1 MMPAATAAVRLG
13 PPRRIGLSLL
23 CALIAGRA
31 AFRLILYGANVALLA
46 GWGAATFA
54 RYAAAS
60 GALVWVLVLAQAG
73 PEKTALKLL
82 PRGGDGHLAIVRGLR
97 TVIRLA
103 PPLAFVSAAWLT
115 LINAHASS
123 ALYAAAGAQS
133 IALGLNIAAVATQ
146 RALGRL
152 GRDLVSFG
160 LLSIGWIALTAVT
173 IAAALEPPVYLLCL
187 CAWTMTV
194 TEITMRSTPVSSA
207 RVPHR
212 SSALHSL
219 AQTAALMSVYDV
231 AGAAAGSVAF
241 LVLPLTGYAN
251 QAGVL
256 YLALTGWGFA
266 AGLFIYIARVF
277 QPRLS
282 VWLASDGALSG
293 RRQARALAVWALRL
307 NLGWLVLVGLLIV
320 AADLSGSQ
328 PSAGAAAILT
338 ALLLSRGVIWGMTFA
353 SVSLLENSDLRALET
368 VAKGAGAGFVLVAI
382 TSAALIPI
390 FGAPGAVWALS
401 TDELA
406 LAAVVLRCS
415 S

>member
-1 MMPAATAAVRLG
+1 MPATTAAVRPQ

-23 CALIAGRA
+23 CGLIAGRA
-31 AFRLILYGANVALLA
+31 AFRLILYGANLALLA

-82 PRGGDGHLAIVRGLR
+82 PRGGEGHLAMLKGLR

-103 PPLAFVSAAWLT
+103 PALGLVSAASLT
-115 LINAHASS
+115 LIDAQGSG
-123 ALYAAAGAQS
+123 ALYAAAAAES

-160 LLSIGWIALTAVT
+160 SLSIGWIALTAVA
-173 IAAALEPPVYLLCL
+173 IAVAVEPPVYLLCL

-207 RVPHR
+207 PAPRR

-219 AQTAALMSVYDV
+219 VQTAALMSVYDV
-231 AGAAAGSVAF
+231 AGAAAASVAF
-241 LVLPLTGYAN
+241 LVMPLTGYAN

-256 YLALTGWGFA
+256 YLALTGWGFV

-282 VWLASDGALSG
+282 VWLASDGAASG
-293 RRQARALAVWALRL
+293 PRQARALALWALRL
-307 NLGWLVLVGLLIV
+307 NLSWLVLVGLLIV
-320 AADLSGSQ
+320 AADLGGSQ
-328 PSAGAAAILT
+328 PGAGAAVILT
-338 ALLLSRGVIWGMTFA
+338 ALLLSRGVIWGLTFA
-353 SVSLLENSDLRALET
+353 SVSLLENAELRALGT

-382 TSAALIPI
+382 SSAALIPI
-390 FGAPGAVWALS
+390 FGAAGAVWALS